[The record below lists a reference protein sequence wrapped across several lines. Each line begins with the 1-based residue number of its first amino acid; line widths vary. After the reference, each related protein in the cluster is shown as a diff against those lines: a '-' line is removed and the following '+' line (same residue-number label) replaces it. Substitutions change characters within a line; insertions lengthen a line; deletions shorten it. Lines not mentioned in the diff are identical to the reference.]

1 MHPAIAPS
9 PQGLI
14 FYWNVDGPV
23 GLNGTNKFDDVLFV
37 QWCFYKMAQWD
48 RMKPELRAVY
58 RTTPLN
64 GECSGRDGDP
74 LIAAIKT
81 LQRSVPGLMVD
92 GRVSPPT
99 KGATYAYHGAR
110 HTFLIFYLN
119 AVLRVLHPNQYPRI
133 DLMPEFIWR
142 IKDKATNPFI

>member
-9 PQGLI
+9 PRGLT

-23 GLNGTNKFDDVLFV
+23 GMNGTNKFDDVMFV
-37 QWCFYKMAQWD
+37 QWCFYKMAKWD

-58 RTTPLN
+58 RTTPVN

-74 LIAAIKT
+74 LIAIIKT
-81 LQRSVPGLMVD
+81 LQRSESGLMVD

-99 KGATYAYHGAR
+99 KGATYAHHGAR

-119 AVLRVLHPNQYPRI
+119 AVLRALHPDQYPRI
-133 DLMPEFIWR
+133 DLIPEFIWR